1 MNKQRRVKLSEAH
14 SLLGKAVS
22 LVEGVKDDEQD
33 SLENL
38 PESLQSSKRGEA
50 MEEAVDELQ
59 MAIDSISDAMEH
71 IDCAQSG

>member
-14 SLLGKAVS
+14 LLLGKAVS
-22 LVEGVKDDEQD
+22 LVERVKDDEQD
-33 SLENL
+33 SFENL
-38 PESLQSSKRGEA
+38 PDNLQSSERGEA

-71 IDCAQSG
+71 IDCAQCG